1 MAAEKIIGEWKENIF
16 IPVYWLEGEQ
26 PYFIDK
32 IIHYAEHHILPEAA
46 AGFNLTVFYGKDAD
60 WASVIN
66 ACRKYPMFSDRQIVI
81 LKEAQQMKDIEKL
94 EPYVQKPL
102 ASTIFIVGYK
112 DKKLDGR
119 SSLAKLVKKSAYLN
133 SEKIKDY
140 QLAEWTSSMIQTK
153 KLQISPKALMLLL
166 DHIGNDLSRL
176 ENEIEK
182 LSLNLQQR
190 KNITEQDIE
199 TFIGI
204 SKEFNVFELESAI
217 AKKDLSKAIRII
229 QYFKANPKA
238 APIQFILP
246 ALYGYFSK
254 VYSTFG
260 MQEKS
265 EQAVKVL
272 FYNNSFAAK
281 QALQTAAAYQLQ
293 GIEKILLLLHQYNL
307 KSIGINSDG
316 TEDSE
321 LMKELVAKIIM
332 N

>member
-1 MAAEKIIGEWKENIF
+1 
-16 IPVYWLEGEQ
+16 
-26 PYFIDK
+26 
-32 IIHYAEHHILPEAA
+32 LPEAA

-60 WASVIN
+60 WASVVN

-166 DHIGNDLSRL
+166 DHIGNDLTRL

-182 LSLNLQQR
+182 LSLNLQET
-190 KNITEQDIE
+190 KNITEEDIE

-217 AKKDLSKAIRII
+217 AKKTFPRQFALFNILKQTQKLRLYSLYCRHYMAISVKYIPLSVCRKKASR
-229 QYFKANPKA
+229 Q
-238 APIQFILP
+238 
-246 ALYGYFSK
+246 
-254 VYSTFG
+254 
-260 MQEKS
+260 
-265 EQAVKVL
+265 
-272 FYNNSFAAK
+272 
-281 QALQTAAAYQLQ
+281 
-293 GIEKILLLLHQYNL
+293 
-307 KSIGINSDG
+307 
-316 TEDSE
+316 
-321 LMKELVAKIIM
+321 
-332 N
+332 